1 MNAARTITP
10 RDILATLVTAVALA
24 VSATAGTVAQA
35 APGAPPGP
43 PTQVSAAPL
52 GAATKVRWEA
62 PNDPGG
68 NPIAGY
74 VAQIWDRERG
84 GGKKPLATC
93 TTTTL
98 TCTISGL
105 TPGTTY
111 WVDVI
116 ATNGKEGRASDP
128 RVSVTPYTPASTLA
142 GTIYFASKQ
151 DGLTEAARAEIE
163 ALLPLFANAAA
174 VRVDGYVQRAKAGQ
188 SEPASQLSKRRAIAV
203 ANYLGSLITAQGWD
217 VVITVKGRGQ
227 PAVDPGK
234 STARRAEIVI
244 TGVR

>member
-1 MNAARTITP
+1 MKRRYAFAVLMTAAAVG
-10 RDILATLVTAVALA
+10 LGSVAGTAVH
-24 VSATAGTVAQA
+24 A
-35 APGAPPGP
+35 APGGPPGP
-43 PTQVSAAPL
+43 PTQVSASPL
-52 GAATKVRWEA
+52 GAAAKVRWAA
-62 PNDPGG
+62 PTDPGG
-68 NPIAGY
+68 NPITGY
-74 VAQIWDRERG
+74 TAQAWDRAQG

-98 TCTISGL
+98 TCTITGL

-111 WVDVI
+111 WIDVI

-128 RVSVTPYTPASTLA
+128 RITVTPYTPASTLA
-142 GTIYFASKQ
+142 GTVYFGSKQ
-151 DGLTEAARAEIE
+151 DGLTDAARAEIE
-163 ALLPLFANAAA
+163 AMLPLFANAAA

-188 SEPASQLSKRRAIAV
+188 GDPASQLSKRRAIAV

>member
-1 MNAARTITP
+1 MTRRHLMAISTVAA
-10 RDILATLVTAVALA
+10 LLVAAVVNGTA
-24 VSATAGTVAQA
+24 AQA
-35 APGAPPGP
+35 APAGPPGP
-43 PTQVSAAPL
+43 PTDVSAAPL
-52 GAATKVRWEA
+52 GAATKVRWAA

-68 NPIAGY
+68 NPITGY
-74 VAQIWDRERG
+74 TAQVWDRAQG

-111 WVDVI
+111 WVDVF
-116 ATNGKEGRASDP
+116 ATNGKEGRASNP
-128 RVSVTPYTPASTLA
+128 RVSVAPYTPASTLA
-142 GTIYFASKQ
+142 GIVYFASKQ
-151 DGLTEAARAEIE
+151 DALSDEARAEIE
-163 ALLPLFANAAA
+163 GMLPLFANAAA

-188 SEPASQLSKRRAIAV
+188 GEPATQLSKRRAIAV

-227 PAVDPGK
+227 PTVDPGK
-234 STARRAEIVI
+234 ATARRADIVI